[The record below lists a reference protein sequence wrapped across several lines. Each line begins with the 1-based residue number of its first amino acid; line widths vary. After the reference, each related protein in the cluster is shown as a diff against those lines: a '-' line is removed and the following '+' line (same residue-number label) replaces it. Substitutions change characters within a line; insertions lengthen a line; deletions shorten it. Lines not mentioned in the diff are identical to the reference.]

1 LVDTGDEF
9 GAGFDATAA
18 ARRARKFRVL
28 IVEDN
33 IDAADAL
40 AVLVQL
46 LGHSADVAYDGRG
59 ALEALERI
67 RPDVML
73 IDIGLPDI
81 DGFEVARRARL
92 LPAGEK
98 MLLAA
103 LSGYGQDGD
112 KQRAREAGF
121 DHHLTKPIEMD
132 ALTKLLG
139 RADRSEVENA
149 RQTVH

>member
-1 LVDTGDEF
+1 MHTGDEF
-9 GAGFDATAA
+9 GAGATAL
-18 ARRARKFRVL
+18 ARRARKFLVL